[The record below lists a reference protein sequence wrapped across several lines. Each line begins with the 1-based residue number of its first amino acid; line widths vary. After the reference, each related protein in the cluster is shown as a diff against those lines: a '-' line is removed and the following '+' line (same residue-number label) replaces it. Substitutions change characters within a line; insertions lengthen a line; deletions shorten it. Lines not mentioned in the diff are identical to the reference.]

1 MKPSNYR
8 LRRATLDDLGPLT
21 VLWKSM
27 NFPADDLG
35 KRITEFQ
42 VAEAAE
48 GKLVGAVGVQ
58 MAERQGRIHSEVF
71 SDFALADQL
80 RPLLWERIHSVA
92 TNHGLLRLWT
102 QEHAPFWSHCGLA
115 KADAET
121 LEKLPAIW
129 RGASSPW
136 LTLKLKD
143 DLETIASL
151 DKEFALFMQSE
162 KQRTERAFRQAR
174 VLKLFATLIAFV
186 LLILVIAAAFY
197 VWRRNPRLLGR

>member
-143 DLETIASL
+143 DLETVASL